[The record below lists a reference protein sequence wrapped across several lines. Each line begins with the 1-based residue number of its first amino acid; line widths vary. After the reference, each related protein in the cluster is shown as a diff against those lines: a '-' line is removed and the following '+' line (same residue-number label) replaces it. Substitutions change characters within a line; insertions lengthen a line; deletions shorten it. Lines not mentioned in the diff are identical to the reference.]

1 MIPADRERLLSNF
14 YTRERNAGASP
25 LEANESMHFFAK
37 RLDAAQARVA
47 DDAFHRDLAV
57 IRAVMERSR

>member
-1 MIPADRERLLSNF
+1 MTPSDRERLLSNF
-14 YTRERNAGASP
+14 YTRERNAGASA

-47 DDAFHRDLAV
+47 DDKFSRDMAV
-57 IRAVMERSR
+57 LRSLLSRA